1 MAQWFKKSGGG
12 SMRFLVNEAEF
23 DFEARNLDETTADNK
38 NINSNTSVNDV
49 KSHFFETLCEL
60 GNIIKISNDLAVN
73 DLQNLCNQGDVIF
86 ACFHEEPPLGI
97 ACRLLKHTKGSLM
110 LSGGFLNRWTFM
122 DTTMNIVTSHQQAK
136 QIVNN
141 LGEAAPLLSTFI
153 SRMNTDVF
161 RLPSGKEKKIA
172 RKHFNVKEE
181 TFHIIFGG
189 RFISNKGIAQLVRT
203 LNIWPQEDIKLTLVG
218 NFEQDFFI
226 YQSNATHATFP
237 DFFERELLGKNK
249 KLDLVCLPSMKHDD
263 LRNLFWS
270 ADCFAFPSFH
280 EDEAIGTT
288 PRLAMLCGV
297 PVVATDFC
305 GFGQL
310 SETNTCLLNTYATLG
325 GVRFSLYQLNKE
337 INRIRNWT
345 EQEKEIK
352 IKYNADW
359 LLEFGN
365 TEKSKNELKDAIET
379 LIKIPVGESPEGGWR
394 SKKRF
399 DKWVKNAPKSFQEA
413 VLMANCKQPEGL
425 YVDGAGYTN
434 GSWYSEPHFLKAIQ
448 SIYTTVSGVPKAE
461 INMLY
466 RGFWRISLW
475 EQELAVVEF
484 GFPGP
489 RTIRFSNDEFEA
501 LKNCYHYVGSD
512 DGIIVP
518 KNEKQIILIQKLI
531 DLGYVVPDEF

>member
-1 MAQWFKKSGGG
+1 
-12 SMRFLVNEAEF
+12 MRFLVNEAEF

-136 QIVNN
+136 QIANN

-161 RLPSGKEKKIA
+161 RLPSEKEKKIA
-172 RKHFNVKEE
+172 REHFNVKEE

-203 LNIWPQEDIKLTLVG
+203 LNLWPQKNIRLTLVG
-218 NFEQDFFI
+218 NFEPDFFI
-226 YQSNATHATFP
+226 YQSNATHDTFAN
-237 DFFERELLGKNK
+237 FFEREIVERNNN
-249 KLDLVCLPSMKHDD
+249 LDLICLPSMKHDE

-325 GVRFSLYQLNKE
+325 GVRFSLYQLYKE
-337 INRIRNWT
+337 ILGIRNWT
-345 EQEKEIK
+345 EQEKNSK
-352 IKYNADW
+352 IKFNADW
-359 LLEFGN
+359 LLDFGN
-365 TEKSKNELKDAIET
+365 TEKSKNELKVAIET
-379 LIKIPVGESPEGGWR
+379 LINIPLGESPEGGWR

-399 DKWVKNAPKSFQEA
+399 DKWIKNAPKSFQEA

-425 YVDGAGYTN
+425 YVDGAGYAN

-448 SIYTTVSGVPKAE
+448 SIYTTYPDVPKAE
-461 INMLY
+461 INMNY
-466 RGFWRISLW
+466 RGFWRVSIF
-475 EQELAVVEF
+475 EQENAVVEF

-489 RTIRFSNDEFEA
+489 RILRFNENEFCLLKSCTNYHSQNDVIFQPQKKEQLE
-501 LKNCYHYVGSD
+501 
-512 DGIIVP
+512 
-518 KNEKQIILIQKLI
+518 LIQKLI